1 MPTRSLTSSVLR
13 WPSRA
18 AVDVEVRRWLHRIA
32 ERRPDLIRLG
42 LFGSYAR
49 GDAGVGSDLDLVAIV
64 RASNVRPE
72 DRVRDWDTTSLPV
85 PVDLLVFTEEEWARV
100 PTEGRFAGV
109 LAAETRWLYER
120 EPEPSEQAK
129 AH

>member
-18 AVDVEVRRWLHRIA
+18 AVDLEVRRWVHRTA

-72 DRVRDWDTTSLPV
+72 DRVRGWDTTSLPV

-100 PTEGRFAGV
+100 RTGGRFADV
-109 LAAETRWLYER
+109 LATEARWLYER
-120 EPEPSEQAK
+120 ESEPSEQAK

>member
-18 AVDVEVRRWLHRIA
+18 AVDAEVRRWLHRIA
-32 ERRPDLIRLG
+32 ERRPDLMRLG
-42 LFGSYAR
+42 VFGSYAR
-49 GDAGVGSDLDLVAIV
+49 GDDGVGSDLDLVAIV
-64 RASNVRPE
+64 RASNVGPL
-72 DRVRDWDTTSLPV
+72 DRVRGWDTTSLPV

-100 PTEGRFAGV
+100 RSRGRFADV
-109 LAAETRWLYER
+109 LATEARWLYER
-120 EPEPSEQAK
+120 GSEPSEQAK

>member
-18 AVDVEVRRWLHRIA
+18 TVDAAVRRWAHQTA
-32 ERRPDLIRLG
+32 ERRPDLMRLG

-64 RASNVRPE
+64 RGLSVRSE
-72 DRVRDWDTTSLPV
+72 DRVRGWDTTSLPV
-85 PVDLLVFTEEEWARV
+85 PVDLLVLTEEEWAKVGR
-100 PTEGRFAGV
+100 EGRFADV
-109 LAAETRWLYER
+109 LAAEARWLYER
-120 EPEPSEQAK
+120 APDKGGQT
-129 AH
+129 

>member
-18 AVDVEVRRWLHRIA
+18 TVDAEVRRWAHRTSKQ
-32 ERRPDLIRLG
+32 RPDLMRLG

-49 GDAGVGSDLDLVAIV
+49 GDAGVGSDLDIVAVICGSDV
-64 RASNVRPE
+64 RLE
-72 DRVRDWDTTSLPV
+72 DRIRGWDTTSLPV
-85 PVDLLVFTEEEWARV
+85 PVDLLVFTEDEWAQVR
-100 PTEGRFAGV
+100 TEGRFAGV
-109 LAAETRWLYER
+109 LAGEARWLYER
-120 EPEPSEQAK
+120 ESEQSEQAE